1 MAAHVLYSKWRN
13 KYGREIKV
21 IIDAPLLIE
30 PAKTFTSKVNAM
42 FDELCA
48 ESQGDITITI
58 ESNNG

>member
-1 MAAHVLYSKWRN
+1 MAAHGLYSSWRN
-13 KYGREIKV
+13 KYGREVKV

-30 PAKTFTSKVNAM
+30 PAKTFTAKVNAL

-58 ESNNG
+58 TTNHE